1 MCKRIILNLRLLSV
15 DDLIKAALFCYKPLC
30 WPSFKSQFDKC
41 VASAADR
48 RLFAVSQPFLLL
60 DICPH
65 KWYSLENCTHCKRL
79 SKKDMKFFYTLADV
93 GCPKSRRQELH
104 FGNEIAL
111 VFLAN
116 SIDPVSKCYVHF
128 SISFIHFFYKA
139 SLFVPLD

>member
-65 KWYSLENCTHCKRL
+65 KWYSLENCTHCKRM
-79 SKKDMKFFYTLADV
+79 SKKDMNFFYTGWRWLSKK
-93 GCPKSRRQELH
+93 PPSRVAFWKLDCMVF
-104 FGNEIAL
+104 FGKQHWSSVKMLFSFFNIIHS
-111 VFLAN
+111 FL
-116 SIDPVSKCYVHF
+116 
-128 SISFIHFFYKA
+128 
-139 SLFVPLD
+139 L